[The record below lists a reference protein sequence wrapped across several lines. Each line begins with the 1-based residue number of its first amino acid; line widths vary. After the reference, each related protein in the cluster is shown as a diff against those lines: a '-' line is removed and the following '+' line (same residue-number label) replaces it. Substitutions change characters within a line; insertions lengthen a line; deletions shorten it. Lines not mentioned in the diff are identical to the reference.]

1 MAEGGL
7 PADAIE
13 RELAKLRQ
21 NRPAPRLI
29 EIEEDDEGRAVRL
42 FLGLATQWNWS
53 AMTVSGGLGGVSV
66 LMRTGLRYEALP
78 VVSAAIGVAV
88 ERQTFA
94 DLQLIEQSA
103 LVALAA
109 AR

>member
-7 PADAIE
+7 PPDAIE

-21 NRPAPRLI
+21 NRPAARVT

-42 FLGLATQWNWS
+42 FEGLATQWNWS
-53 AMTVSGGLGGVSV
+53 TMTVSNGLGGISV
-66 LMRTGLRYEALP
+66 PMRTGLRYEALP
-78 VVSAAIGVAV
+78 VVAGALGLAV
-88 ERQTFA
+88 DRQVLA
-94 DLQLIEQSA
+94 DLQLIEQTA
-103 LVALAA
+103 LSTMAA